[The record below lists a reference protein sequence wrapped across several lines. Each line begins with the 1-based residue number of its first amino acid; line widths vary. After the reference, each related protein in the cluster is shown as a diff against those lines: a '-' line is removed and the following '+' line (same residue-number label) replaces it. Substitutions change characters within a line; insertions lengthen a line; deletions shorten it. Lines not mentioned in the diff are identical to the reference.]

1 MAVNMKRLI
10 LIFLF
15 LIFTS
20 TLFSQEEKEIHQFT
34 MLHQVKTTPVKN
46 QGRSGTCWVFATTSF
61 VETELLRLGFD
72 ETDLSEMFTVRYK
85 LFPMAEKYI
94 RYHGTSN
101 FGEGGQAHDLL
112 DVVSKYGFVPES
124 VYSGMN
130 IGLDVHNHGEMTAV
144 LTGILDGILKK
155 KSGKLTPV
163 WEDVVESTLDIY
175 LGTPPQKFEYNDKEY
190 TPKSFQE
197 ETGFNP
203 NNYIEITSY
212 TDVPFYDKYNL
223 SLPDNWSNSYY
234 YNVPIDELVEIVDHS
249 LKNGYSVCWDGDSGR
264 DHFLRDECYAVIPEK
279 EKDKDEKVTEPEK
292 EMVITQEMR
301 QEAFDNFDVTDDH
314 LMHFTGIAE
323 NQNGTKFYYTKNSW
337 GTKDRKYDG
346 YWYMSETYVRLK
358 TVAILVHKDA
368 IPKEIRVKLGV

>member
-1 MAVNMKRLI
+1 MKRLI

>member
-1 MAVNMKRLI
+1 MKRLI

-223 SLPDNWSNSYY
+223 PLPDNWSNSYY

>member
-223 SLPDNWSNSYY
+223 LLPDNWSNSYY